1 MRRVRPP
8 GTVVRTAAD
17 LTALWE
23 SLMGPGGFGVTSV
36 WLVFL
41 DAENRV
47 LPAIVPID
55 DLPTEPDRD
64 FLHSLLR
71 IVADLIDSGS
81 TSSVAMLLS
90 RPGPAAIS
98 GPDRRW
104 ARALRAELGDRLT
117 TWPIHLA
124 TPGRVRV
131 FAPDD
136 LLG

>member
-1 MRRVRPP
+1 MRRPRSP
-8 GTVVRTAAD
+8 GTVVRSCAD
-17 LTALWE
+17 LTNLWE
-23 SLMGPGGFGVTSV
+23 SLMGPGGFGVTSL
-36 WLVFL
+36 WLIFL
-41 DAENRV
+41 DADNR
-47 LPAIVPID
+47 LQPAIVPID
-55 DLPTEPDRD
+55 DLPTEPDRE
-64 FLHSLLR
+64 FLRSLMQ
-71 IVADLIDSGS
+71 IIADLVDSGS

-90 RPGPAAIS
+90 RPGPAVIS

>member
-1 MRRVRPP
+1 
-8 GTVVRTAAD
+8 
-17 LTALWE
+17 
-23 SLMGPGGFGVTSV
+23 MGPDGFGVTSL
-36 WLVFL
+36 WLVFF

-64 FLHSLLR
+64 FLHGLLR
-71 IVADLIDSGS
+71 IVADLIDSGN

-90 RPGPAAIS
+90 RPGPAAINAT
-98 GPDRRW
+98 DRRW

-124 TPGRVRV
+124 THGRVRV

-136 LLG
+136 LVS